1 MEWCIDANIAV
12 KVVVKEYLSEKAKA
26 LISDALDAE
35 TRLIVPHFFDDEI
48 YGAVRKKVYI
58 GEITDREGDIA
69 FEDLKGLPVQ
79 FMPTAYLCDRA
90 WEIAKQ
96 FNLRWLY
103 DAFYVA
109 LAEERSCP
117 LWTADMEL
125 YRAVKD
131 KLVFVKSLE
140 DYVSS

>member
-1 MEWCIDANIAV
+1 VIA
-12 KVVVKEYLSEKAKA
+12 A
-26 LISDALDAE
+26 
-35 TRLIVPHFFDDEI
+35 
-48 YGAVRKKVYI
+48 
-58 GEITDREGDIA
+58 
-69 FEDLKGLPVQ
+69 
-79 FMPTAYLCDRA
+79 
-90 WEIAKQ
+90 
-96 FNLRWLY
+96 Y

-117 LWTADMEL
+117 LWTTDMEL